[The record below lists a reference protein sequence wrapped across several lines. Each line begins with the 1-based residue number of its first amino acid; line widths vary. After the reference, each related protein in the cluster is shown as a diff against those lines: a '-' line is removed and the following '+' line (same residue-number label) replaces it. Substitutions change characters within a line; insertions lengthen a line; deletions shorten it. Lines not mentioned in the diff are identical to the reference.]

1 MTQPAPDSSGPPLRA
16 LAMVLISLAIVF
28 ATLGFFSLTGAGTE
42 ETPAAASAITTSAP
56 AAASAAPNSSAGSAA
71 PTTSASTTTS
81 GSSSAPS
88 VRVLNN
94 SNVSGL
100 AATTA
105 STLEAAGF
113 TVGETGN
120 YSDGTIPTTTVYY
133 DESSAQ
139 ERTEAQRIATTLGV
153 SAEPRFA
160 GIADSTPGIIVIVT
174 Q

>member
-1 MTQPAPDSSGPPLRA
+1 
-16 LAMVLISLAIVF
+16 MVLISLAIVF

-42 ETPAAASAITTSAP
+42 QTPAAASVSTTTTSSAP
-56 AAASAAPNSSAGSAA
+56 AAAPNSSAAAA
-71 PTTSASTTTS
+71 PTSSGSATTS
-81 GSSSAPS
+81 TSSAQPS
-88 VRVLNN
+88 IRVLNN

-113 TVGETGN
+113 TVTETGN

>member
-1 MTQPAPDSSGPPLRA
+1 MTQPAPESSGPPLRA

-28 ATLGFFSLTGAGTE
+28 ATLGFFSLTGAGAE
-42 ETPAAASAITTSAP
+42 DTPAVASATTSAP
-56 AAASAAPNSSAGSAA
+56 AAAAAPTSSAGAA
-71 PTTSASTTTS
+71 PTSSAAATTS
-81 GSSSAPS
+81 GSASEPS

-94 SNVSGL
+94 SNVAGL

-105 STLEAAGF
+105 STLESAGF
-113 TVGETGN
+113 TVAETGN

-133 DESSAQ
+133 DENSAQ

-160 GIADSTPGIIVIVT
+160 GIAESTPGIIVIVT